1 MDLIK
6 LTSELIEFKSITPKD
21 DGAIKFLS
29 KLLRAKGFK
38 CKILKFGGK
47 KKVSNLYA
55 SFKGGIG
62 PNICFAGHTDV
73 VPAGIISEW
82 KTDPF
87 KPKIING
94 KIFGRGASDMK
105 GAVAAFLVAG
115 LKYIDT
121 FPKFNGTISY
131 LITGDEEG
139 EAEYGTKRVLHW
151 LSENKKKIDFCI
163 VGEPTNPNFVG
174 EMIKNGRRG
183 SLNGEIEVFGIQG
196 HVAYPQKAKN
206 PIKIT
211 LLYCNELLKPL
222 DHGNKIFEPS
232 NLEITSIDVNNEI
245 VNLIPAKV
253 TIKFNVRFNNHFSS
267 KTLVSE
273 IKNRLNK
280 VGSDYKLSVKVSGES
295 FHNTSEKLTSILT
308 KAIKKIV
315 NKKVKLSTSGGT
327 SDARFISKFCPVI
340 EFGLVG
346 KTMHKVNENVKVSD
360 IKKLT
365 QIYESFLRL
374 FLNS

>member
-1 MDLIK
+1 MDLIQ
-6 LTSELIEFKSITPKD
+6 LTSKLIEFKSITPKD
-21 DGAIKFLS
+21 DGAMKFLS
-29 KLLRAKGFK
+29 QLLIMQGFQ
-38 CKILKFGGK
+38 CKILRFGEK
-47 KKVSNLYA
+47 NKVNNLYA
-55 SFKGGIG
+55 SFKGGNG

-73 VPAGIISEW
+73 VPAGIRSEW

-105 GAVAAFLVAG
+105 GAVAAFLFAG
-115 LKYIDT
+115 LNHINA

-139 EAEYGTKRVLHW
+139 EAEYGTKRVLSW
-151 LSENKKKIDFCI
+151 LREKKEKIDFCI

-196 HVAYPQKAKN
+196 HVAYPEKAKN
-206 PIKIT
+206 PIKVT

-232 NLEITSIDVNNEI
+232 HLEITSIDVNNNT
-245 VNLIPAKV
+245 VNLIPGKV
-253 TIKFNVRFNNHFSS
+253 TIKFNVRFNNQFTP
-267 KTLVSE
+267 KTLVTE
-273 IKNRLNK
+273 IKKRLNK
-280 VGSDYKLSVKVSGES
+280 VGRNYKLSVKVSGES
-295 FHNTSEKLTSILT
+295 FHNTSEKLTSLLT
-308 KAIKKIV
+308 KSIREIA

-346 KTMHKVNENVKVSD
+346 KTMHKVNENAKISD
-360 IKKLT
+360 IKKLSK
-365 QIYESFLRL
+365 IYESFLNL
-374 FLNS
+374 FFNS